1 MGPALDSGSL
11 PGRALRAAGYGVGL
25 GAIAG
30 LGTLAYAAGYEVRN
44 FVVRRVELPVLPRGH
59 RPLKVL
65 HVSDLHLTP
74 YQATKRR
81 WLASLA
87 DLEPDLVINTGDN
100 LAHEDS
106 VDPVV
111 EGFGR
116 LLDVPG
122 VFVFGSNDYF
132 SPTLRNPLWYLLPD
146 DGRRNVNAPK
156 LPWPEL
162 RAAFEKRGWTDLT
175 NTRSRLDVGG
185 ASLAFA
191 GVDDPHLGY
200 DDLVSVA
207 GPAPEDVDLR
217 IGVAHAPYLRVLD
230 QYARDGYDVTFAGHT
245 HGGQVCLPI
254 KGAIVTNCD
263 LDTRR
268 AKGLHRHPADS
279 RPGDPGTSWLH
290 VSAGAGTSPYAP
302 IRVCCRPEATLLT
315 LLPKAS

>member
-1 MGPALDSGSL
+1 MGPALDSVT

-74 YQATKRR
+74 YQARKRR

-106 VDPVV
+106 VEPVV

-132 SPTLRNPLWYLLPD
+132 SPTLRNPSRTSCLMT
-146 DGRRNVNAPK
+146 
-156 LPWPEL
+156 
-162 RAAFEKRGWTDLT
+162 AAQHE
-175 NTRSRLDVGG
+175 
-185 ASLAFA
+185 
-191 GVDDPHLGY
+191 
-200 DDLVSVA
+200 
-207 GPAPEDVDLR
+207 
-217 IGVAHAPYLRVLD
+217 
-230 QYARDGYDVTFAGHT
+230 
-245 HGGQVCLPI
+245 
-254 KGAIVTNCD
+254 
-263 LDTRR
+263 
-268 AKGLHRHPADS
+268 
-279 RPGDPGTSWLH
+279 
-290 VSAGAGTSPYAP
+290 
-302 IRVCCRPEATLLT
+302 RPEAAVARAPRCLREAWVDRPHEHAGGSTSEAPPWRSPGWTTPTWATTTWSRSLGRRRRT
-315 LLPKAS
+315 STSGSVWRMRRTSGCSTSTPATARTSPSPDTHTADRSACPSRARS